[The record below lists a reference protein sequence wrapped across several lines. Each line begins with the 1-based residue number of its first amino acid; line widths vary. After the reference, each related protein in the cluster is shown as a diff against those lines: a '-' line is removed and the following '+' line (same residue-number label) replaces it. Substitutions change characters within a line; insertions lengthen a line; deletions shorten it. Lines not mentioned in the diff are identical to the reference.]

1 MTESHFVAMATS
13 VSVFSEKYDL
23 RLKTDLSF
31 KHRFACFAWLQ
42 RPLRDRHVA
51 SAVNSRQNLN
61 G

>member
-1 MTESHFVAMATS
+1 MATS
-13 VSVFSEKYDL
+13 VSVFSERCDL

-42 RPLRDRHVA
+42 RPFRDRQVA
-51 SAVNSRQNLN
+51 SAVNKHRDLN